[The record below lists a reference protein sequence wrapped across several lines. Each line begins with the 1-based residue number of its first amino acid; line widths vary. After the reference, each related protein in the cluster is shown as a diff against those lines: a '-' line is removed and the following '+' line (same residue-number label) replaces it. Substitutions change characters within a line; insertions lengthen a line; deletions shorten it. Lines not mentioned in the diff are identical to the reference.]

1 MNWTSAVR
9 AVFERQG
16 HAPDPD
22 IVEELAQHAAATY
35 EKARAEGADR
45 DDARRQAQAQLDAW
59 CRDAALLRRRPR
71 RPPAVELPPSGSGRL
86 AGLAQDARYALRVL
100 GRQPGHT
107 LVAVLTMALGIGATT
122 ALVGVANGVLLA
134 PLPWPEADRLVRL
147 SETREGGNNRFR
159 TILTNATYLAW
170 KDEPQTLDAIAGYG
184 GGDLVTL
191 TGMGDPER
199 LSVREVTPSL
209 FPLLRATPLHGTL
222 FGPEDERRDVVVL
235 SYGLW
240 QQRFGGDPAA
250 VGRLIQLDGTPH
262 ETVAVMPRDFAFP
275 DPATRAW
282 LPFAVR
288 PVLGEN
294 PNSRSLSM
302 FIGIGRLRAGATPEQ
317 AAAEGTARGRTAPD
331 LGLVGVA
338 VFGTK
343 GPVTVS
349 AVPLLESMTAEVR
362 PAILVFLIAVGL
374 LLATATANVAS
385 LQLARATT
393 RRRDTAIR
401 SALGAGRGR
410 LARQLLVESSTV
422 GLAGGVAGLLLAAGL
437 TAALPAVL
445 PADFPRL
452 DAIAIDLR
460 VAIFALVLSLVTGIV
475 FGLLPTW
482 QARRLDLVASLAED
496 GQAPVG
502 GGGRSSIARARALIM
517 ASQVAMACV
526 LLVGAALLGRTFV
539 ALVGAD
545 RGYDPANVLT
555 ASLSMPDESF
565 TAERRTQLLDAILER
580 LGGQAGVRHAAASGV
595 LPLTGGEAMMGFT
608 MPARDGSSDA
618 VQVQAMVRMVSP
630 GYFDALGIRVLDGRG
645 FTDTDTLNAQ
655 PVVIVNRT
663 FAERYLGPSPVGESL
678 PVNAGGGETRRD
690 SVIVGVIDD
699 VRQRGA
705 TDPPQPELYYCYL
718 QREDG
723 YGSSL
728 AYLIVRTATEP
739 AAFVPTLRAL
749 VRDEDE
755 TLALD
760 SVMTMEDRVWSSLAQ
775 PRLYAV
781 LLGGFAI
788 FALAIAGVGLFGVL
802 SYSVA
807 QRTREIGVR
816 TALGATPGA
825 IVRLVVGQG
834 LTMTVVGLAAGLLAS
849 VWLAGLLGTFLY
861 GVSAHDA
868 VTFVTVPLVLLL
880 VALIACAVPARRAA
894 RVDPQRVLRAG

>member
-1 MNWTSAVR
+1 MAWTTEIR
-9 AVFERQG
+9 AVLERQG
-16 HAPDPD
+16 HAADPD
-22 IVEELAQHAAATY
+22 VVLELAQHAAATY
-35 EKARAEGADR
+35 EKARAEGADQ
-45 DDARRQAQAQLDAW
+45 DEARRQVQAQLDVW

-71 RPPAVELPPSGSGRL
+71 LPPAVEPPPTEGGRFT
-86 AGLAQDARYALRVL
+86 GLAQDVRYALRVL
-100 GRQPGHT
+100 GRQPGYT
-107 LVAVLTMALGIGATT
+107 VVAVLTMALGIGATT
-122 ALVGVANGVLLA
+122 ALFGVANGVLLA
-134 PLPWPEADRLVRL
+134 PLPWPDADRLVRL
-147 SETREGGNNRFR
+147 SETREGGNNRFPN
-159 TILTNATYLAW
+159 ILTNATYLAW
-170 KDEPQTLDAIAGYG
+170 QDEPQTLDALAGYTG
-184 GGDLVTL
+184 VDTVTL
-191 TGMGDPER
+191 AGEGDPLR
-199 LSVREVTPSL
+199 LNMRDVTPSL
-209 FPLLRATPLHGTL
+209 FPMIGATPLYGTL
-222 FGPEDERRDVVVL
+222 FGPQDEHRDVVVL

-240 QQRFGGDPAA
+240 QQLFGGDPAA
-250 VGRLIQLDGTPH
+250 IGRTIQLDGTPR
-262 ETVAVMPRDFAFP
+262 EIVAVMPRDFMFP
-275 DPATRAW
+275 DRETRAW

-294 PNSRSLSM
+294 PNTRSLSM
-302 FIGIGRLRAGATPEQ
+302 FNGIGRLRAGVTAEQ

-331 LGLVGVA
+331 LGMVGIA

-349 AVPLLESMTAEVR
+349 AAPLLESMTADVR
-362 PAILVFLIAVGL
+362 PAIVVFLVAVGL

-410 LARQLLVESSTV
+410 IARQLLVESSLV
-422 GLAGGVAGLLLAAGL
+422 GLAGGIAGLLLAAAL
-437 TAALPAVL
+437 TRALPTL
-445 PADFPRL
+445 MPAEFPRL
-452 DAIAIDLR
+452 DNIAVDLR
-460 VAIFALVLSLVTGIV
+460 VVTFALGLSLVTGVV

-482 QARRLDLVASLAED
+482 QTRRLDLVASLAED

-502 GGGRSSIARARALIM
+502 GGRRAPVARARALIM
-517 ASQVAMACV
+517 AAQVGIACV

-555 ASLSMPDESF
+555 AGLPMPDGSF
-565 TAERRTQLLDAILER
+565 TTERRAQLLTALVER
-580 LGGQAGVRHAAASGV
+580 LRGQPGVRFAAVSGV
-595 LPLTGGEAMMGFT
+595 LPLTRLESMMGFA
-608 MPARDGSSDA
+608 MPARDGSSDT

-630 GYFDALGIRVLDGRG
+630 GYFDALGIRILEGRG
-645 FTDTDTLNAQ
+645 FADTDTLNAQ
-655 PVVIVNRT
+655 PVILVNRT
-663 FAERYLGPSPVGESL
+663 FAGRYLGPAPVGQSL
-678 PVNAGGGETRRD
+678 PVNASGRENHPD
-690 SVIVGVIDD
+690 SVVVGVIDD

-705 TDPPQPELYYCYL
+705 TDPPQPELYYCNP
-718 QREDG
+718 QREGG
-723 YGSSL
+723 YGPPQ
-728 AYLIVRTATEP
+728 AYLVVRTATDP
-739 AAFVPTLRAL
+739 KAFVPTLRAL
-749 VRDEDE
+749 VREQDE

-802 SYSVA
+802 SYNVA

-834 LTMTVVGLAAGLLAS
+834 LTMTVIGLAAGLLAS
-849 VWLAGLLGTFLY
+849 VWLTGLLGTFLY
-861 GVSAHDA
+861 GVTAHDA
-868 VTFVTVPLVLLL
+868 ISFAVVPLVLLL
-880 VALIACAVPARRAA
+880 VALVACAVPARRAA